1 MKVLS
6 IANSKGGVGKTS
18 VSVNLA
24 WELACEG
31 YLVLLIDLDPQ
42 CDLSKVYYRGIQ
54 PAEKN
59 LSVLLQGQ
67 CRVEEACYNVR
78 DNLYLIPGSSQLKH
92 FHWKASE
99 NLLAQILQ
107 SEELKEVSIVILDNP
122 PATSELT
129 LMGYTAATD
138 VIVVTDPEAFGLAN
152 INDFLSDLE
161 AIKATMNPNLNV
173 LGILVNRVD
182 LRRKLTK
189 RVLRDL
195 RVAWGTSMFTTELSN
210 DNAIPTALMQEKAVR
225 EMRTGRSNK
234 ITLQIEHL
242 VREIETRWGGM

>member
-24 WELACEG
+24 WELASKG

-42 CDLSKVYYRGIQ
+42 CDLSKVYYRGIL
-54 PAEKN
+54 PAENN

-67 CRVEEACYNVR
+67 CSVDEACYNVR
-78 DNLYLIPGSSQLKH
+78 DNLYVIPGSSQLKH
-92 FHWKASE
+92 FHWKVSE
-99 NLLAQILQ
+99 NLLAEILQ
-107 SEELKEVSIVILDNP
+107 SEELREVSVVILDNP

-138 VIVVTDPEAFGLAN
+138 VIVVTDPEAFGVDN
-152 INDFLSDLE
+152 IDDFLSDLE
-161 AIKATMNPNLNV
+161 KIKATMNPNLNV

-182 LRRKLTK
+182 LRRNLTK
-189 RVLRDL
+189 RVLKDL
-195 RVAWGTSMFTTELSN
+195 RVAWGSSMFTTELSN
-210 DNAIPTALMQEKAVR
+210 DTVIPTALMKGKAVR
-225 EMRTGRSNK
+225 ELRWSSK
-234 ITLQIEHL
+234 ITPQIEKL
-242 VREIETRWGGM
+242 AEEIINRWEGM